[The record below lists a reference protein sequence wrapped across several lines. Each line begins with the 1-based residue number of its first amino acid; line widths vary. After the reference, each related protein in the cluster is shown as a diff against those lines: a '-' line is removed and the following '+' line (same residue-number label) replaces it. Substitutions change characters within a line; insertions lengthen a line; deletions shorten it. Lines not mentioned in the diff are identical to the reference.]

1 MAINGMNGGLC
12 LLKVGD
18 ASTGVTIVGPGDATG
33 THNGHPIELNHK
45 PSGGWRVNLDGSLST
60 KSVDIALNVTFTD
73 DAATEQLMA
82 DAFAG
87 VAAVYTMDFVEYN
100 YSGTFTPVINSET
113 ATKDTAVEM
122 AMTFMS
128 SGEII
133 RTATPTAP

>member
-1 MAINGMNGGLC
+1 MNGLNGGLC

-18 ASTGVTIVGPGDATG
+18 SSTGVTIVGQGDAQIS
-33 THNGHPIELNHK
+33 HNGAPIEINNK
-45 PSGGWRVNLDGSLST
+45 ATGGWRENLDGSLST

-73 DAATEQLMA
+73 DATTEQLLA

-87 VAAVYTMDFVEYN
+87 VAGVYTMDFVEYN

-128 SGEII
+128 SGEIV
-133 RTATPTAP
+133 RTPTPTTP

>member
-1 MAINGMNGGLC
+1 MNGLNGGLC

-18 ASTGVTIVGPGDATG
+18 SATGVTIVGQGDSSIAHG
-33 THNGHPIELNHK
+33 GGPIEINNK
-45 PSGGWRVNLDGSLST
+45 ATGGWRENLDGSLST
-60 KSVDIALNVTFTD
+60 KSVDITLNVTFTD
-73 DAATEQLMA
+73 DAATEQLLA

-87 VAAVYTMDFVEYN
+87 VAGVYTMDFVEYN

-113 ATKDTAVEM
+113 ASKDTAVEM

-133 RTATPTAP
+133 RTPTPTTP

>member
-18 ASTGVTIVGPGDATG
+18 ADSGVTIVGQGDSTI
-33 THNGHPIELNHK
+33 THNGAPIELNNK
-45 PSGGWRVNLDGSLST
+45 SSGGWRVNLDGSLST

-87 VAAVYTMDFVEYN
+87 TAGVYTMDFVEYN

-113 ATKDTAVEM
+113 ASKDTA
-122 AMTFMS
+122 A
-128 SGEII
+128 
-133 RTATPTAP
+133 